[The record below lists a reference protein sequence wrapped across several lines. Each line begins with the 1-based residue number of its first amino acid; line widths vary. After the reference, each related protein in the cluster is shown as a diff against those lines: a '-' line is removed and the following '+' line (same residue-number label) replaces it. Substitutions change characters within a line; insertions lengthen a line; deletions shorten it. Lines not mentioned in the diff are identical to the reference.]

1 MDVAL
6 TADDKRVRHK
16 EVVQSGQKK
25 MELTE
30 ADIIVSGGRGMK
42 SPENFKLIE
51 ELAGVLNAAGGASR
65 AAVDSGWRPH
75 TDQVGTFPESGRRVP
90 EARDEDSREIF
101 EGSYRTKYFVQPTR
115 IDVIAVVHARQR
127 VVRPVE

>member
-1 MDVAL
+1 MKREVLWSPTAVGHLESIARYVA
-6 TADDKRVRHK
+6 
-16 EVVQSGQKK
+16 Q
-25 MELTE
+25 
-30 ADIIVSGGRGMK
+30 I
-42 SPENFKLIE
+42 SPLYAERL
-51 ELAGVLNAAGGASR
+51 
-65 AAVDSGWRPH
+65 VDRILSH

-90 EARDEDSREIF
+90 EARDEDIREVF